1 MLRKVQVFLTSC
13 HDPRRSLL
21 QNTVAILFGLAA
33 ANLCV
38 VFLVQGGYEF
48 SIGSILVHAHY
59 LRKSLL
65 LCLALAFAK
74 VWLDGKRTGRAL
86 SESLRSPL
94 LLFLLTILI
103 YSLNDRTLWS
113 GDTIPARYLPLSL
126 VRELDFDLDE
136 FPFLYESTLPYYL
149 TSRYG
154 HIISAYPPGPPC
166 SHCQYI
172 LDRPCWVLI

>member
-1 MLRKVQVFLTSC
+1 MSF

-21 QNTVAILFGLAA
+21 DKMVAILFSLAA

-48 SIGSILVHAHY
+48 SVGPILVHAHY
-59 LRKSLL
+59 VLKSLL
-65 LCLALAFAK
+65 LCLALALAK
-74 VWLDGKRTGRAL
+74 AWLDGKQTGLSL

-113 GDTIPARYLPLSL
+113 GDRSEEHTS
-126 VRELDFDLDE
+126 ELQ
-136 FPFLYESTLPYYL
+136 S
-149 TSRYG
+149 
-154 HIISAYPPGPPC
+154 
-166 SHCQYI
+166 Q
-172 LDRPCWVLI
+172 